1 MKPLLKKLI
10 VNYPNI
16 EFVASDKFYW
26 SPKEQT
32 VYYDRSKSDSQAQWA
47 LIHEL
52 SHGLLGHTNY
62 RTDFE
67 LLQLEVAA
75 WHKAN
80 EVAKLF
86 DVAINQD
93 HIQDCLDTY
102 RDWLHARSKCP
113 TCSEHGIQSKSSGDY
128 TCINC
133 GGVWHVSQERFCR
146 PYRKLGTRSFG
157 AEKPAS

>member
-1 MKPLLKKLI
+1 MKPLVKKLATT
-10 VNYPNI
+10 YPDLRFI
-16 EFVASDKFYW
+16 ASNKFYW
-26 SPKEQT
+26 SPKEQA
-32 VYYDRSKSDSQAQWA
+32 VYYDVSKNDEQGKWA

-52 SHGLLGHTNY
+52 SHGLLGHKNY

-75 WHKAN
+75 WHKAE

-86 DVAINQD
+86 AIRINQD
-93 HIQDCLDTY
+93 HVQDCLDTY

-113 TCSEHGIQSKSSGDY
+113 ACGEHGIQAKSGDY

-133 GGVWHVSQERFCR
+133 QSVWHVSQERFCR
-146 PYRKLGTRSFG
+146 AYRRLTK
-157 AEKPAS
+157 K

>member
-1 MKPLLKKLI
+1 MKPLVKKLAAT
-10 VNYPNI
+10 YPDLH
-16 EFVASDKFYW
+16 FVASTKFYW

-32 VYYDRSKSDSQAQWA
+32 VYYDTSKDDDQGKWA

-52 SHGLLGHTNY
+52 SHGLLGHKDY

-75 WHKAN
+75 WHKA
-80 EVAKLF
+80 EDVAKLF
-86 DVAINQD
+86 AVNINQD

-113 TCSEHGIQSKSSGDY
+113 ACGEHGIQARSGDY

-133 GGVWHVSQERFCR
+133 HKTWHVSQERFCR
-146 PYRKLGTRSFG
+146 PYRRAK
-157 AEKPAS
+157 